1 MIWVFVGPACFVLVV
16 NSIILVTTL
25 NASQK
30 MSVEENEFNRLRQT
44 ARLTL
49 ILMPVFGL
57 TWVFG
62 ILSVNEQTIIFQY
75 IFTAV
80 NSFQGVFIFICYC
93 LFNNEVKREYKRVRR
108 RSQNTSSS
116 KSIGA
121 SDNGFSAFIHP
132 HQKRMKGTISSDDP
146 MVTVH
151 LTKYDNLSPA
161 YQKPTTPANNTEKQT
176 FTDTLTKKNK
186 RKYSIELLQLTNGEN
201 EEDEEVSAS
210 SSLLP
215 DKTDQTSSN
224 YQSSN
229 NFSDLVKLNTESNLD
244 RSSSKTDLL
253 SEVLTDM
260 SANEKQSLNS
270 DAQLKSYQV

>member
-1 MIWVFVGPACFVLVV
+1 
-16 NSIILVTTL
+16 
-25 NASQK
+25 
-30 MSVEENEFNRLRQT
+30 
-44 ARLTL
+44 
-49 ILMPVFGL
+49 
-57 TWVFG
+57 
-62 ILSVNEQTIIFQY
+62 
-75 IFTAV
+75 
-80 NSFQGVFIFICYC
+80 
-93 LFNNEVKREYKRVRR
+93 
-108 RSQNTSSS
+108 
-116 KSIGA
+116 
-121 SDNGFSAFIHP
+121 
-132 HQKRMKGTISSDDP
+132 MKGTISSDDP

-215 DKTDQTSSN
+215 DKTDQTSSY